1 MNLETNPQS
10 TFKVENRAL
19 QMKNSKELLIG
30 LNKKSKKN
38 TYRKSFTI
46 WMKSKKSCKNAHSLH
61 KFLKALKR
69 NHKKRNKKLFYNKIN
84 WEMLKNF
91 SMTKSPFSINEI
103 KKFWKL
109 N

>member
-38 TYRKSFTI
+38 TSRKSFTI
-46 WMKSKKSCKNAHSLH
+46 
-61 KFLKALKR
+61 
-69 NHKKRNKKLFYNKIN
+69 
-84 WEMLKNF
+84 
-91 SMTKSPFSINEI
+91 
-103 KKFWKL
+103 
-109 N
+109 